1 MSKKALFCIF
11 FIALSGLLF
20 SGCAAL
26 LPHDS
31 EIKKSKWNSYDE
43 AMGVFDQIALG
54 QTTFEQLKIL
64 GFDPRKTPNIKVLTF
79 LDVKKQ
85 FITSAFDKE
94 EYLPKGVQECIESMD
109 ACSGL
114 ELNIIRNDNR
124 RYGNAFLDIFN
135 FKRQTEQ
142 TGWEF
147 TGLVVINHNIVV
159 YKLASGRP
167 LVKGDKTQVN
177 PLGPLQSLDA
187 LPFISKEI
195 K

>member
-1 MSKKALFCIF
+1 MSKKTLFYIF
-11 FIALSGLLF
+11 LIASSALLF

-43 AMGVFDQIALG
+43 AMGAFDQIALG
-54 QTTFEQLKIL
+54 QTTFEQLKTL
-64 GFDPRKTPNIKVLTF
+64 GFDPRRTPNIKVLTF

-85 FITSAFDKE
+85 FITSTFDKA

-109 ACSGL
+109 ACGGL

-124 RYGNAFLDIFN
+124 RYGNAFLDVFN
-135 FKRQTEQ
+135 FKRETEQ
-142 TGWEF
+142 SGWEF
-147 TGLVVINHNIVV
+147 IGLVVMKHDIVV

-167 LVKGDKTQVN
+167 LIAGDKKQVN
-177 PLGPLQSLDA
+177 PLGPLQSLDGSIFLRGA
-187 LPFISKEI
+187 Q
-195 K
+195 